1 MQRRMSRFIVALTAT
16 LSLAIWLA
24 RVPTVANPT
33 SAPVHRVTAHG
44 RTQHTRDNSASI
56 NNSVRIGVVGGLC
69 VLVIAVLLLIR
80 RHDKATDDSVS
91 PRENAREREIQ
102 RIAALMS
109 VELAP
114 IAAPSLAKRNGENVY
129 WKREGVQQYA
139 ESRSVHS
146 RGMAASVRVAPGLY
160 LRPSD
165 RRTRNESAMQ
175 LTGVGT
181 LYATDQR
188 IVFIGERGTT
198 VIATS
203 AIVSVER
210 FNDGIKLNRENAMP
224 VIYVTGW
231 PDDGVIIARVVS
243 REFAAT

>member
-1 MQRRMSRFIVALTAT
+1 
-16 LSLAIWLA
+16 
-24 RVPTVANPT
+24 
-33 SAPVHRVTAHG
+33 
-44 RTQHTRDNSASI
+44 
-56 NNSVRIGVVGGLC
+56 
-69 VLVIAVLLLIR
+69 
-80 RHDKATDDSVS
+80 
-91 PRENAREREIQ
+91 
-102 RIAALMS
+102 
-109 VELAP
+109 
-114 IAAPSLAKRNGENVY
+114 
-129 WKREGVQQYA
+129 
-139 ESRSVHS
+139 
-146 RGMAASVRVAPGLY
+146 
-160 LRPSD
+160 
-165 RRTRNESAMQ
+165 MQ